1 MLVDDGHHLHV
12 RGVDATPPHGG
23 LQKFNCKEREERD
36 GRHSHTHKILT
47 PRAPVG
53 AK

>member
-12 RGVDATPPHGG
+12 RGVHAAPPHSG

-36 GRHSHTHKILT
+36 EREEREGRE
-47 PRAPVG
+47 V
-53 AK
+53 